1 MRSEKAFAVTNTGDI
16 KMSGKFLARA
26 SALSLAFVLAACGGD
41 DSSSPLAPVNPG
53 GETGSGDSGGG
64 TGTPPEQETILAL
77 GTGSGDSFQGGQISL
92 TASDLSSGGTTR
104 IEFNVVDSNNG
115 NTLATG
121 QETTVTISSTC
132 EAAEIDS
139 PLTTTSGKISTS
151 YTAGCSG
158 ADTIT
163 ARLENGASASAVVNV
178 ANQEI
183 DTLEFVSVNPAAIA
197 IRGSADSTRKSVS
210 EVIFKLVDT
219 NGKPVVDEEISLALS
234 TTVGGIN
241 LTESTPRTSNDGTA
255 KTGVNAGTVATIVSV
270 TATYELP
277 SGDRIQTTSD
287 PISISAAI
295 PDSDSF
301 SISVQENF
309 LPNARRYDG
318 VLVGINIRAADRNNN
333 KINNSIVNFI
343 TSGGSIPNECEL
355 SEGGCTVNWESQDP
369 KRPDSGVIAI
379 LARTVGEESF
389 RDLNSDGIYTAGTDL
404 FIPAEHDA
412 SEAFLDR
419 NNNGVRDADEEYFD
433 YNENSVFDAAD
444 GIYNGTAC
452 SDASE
457 SAKKCTKD
465 VKEVFEIAYL
475 YATSDIIG
483 ITPVSPAPFS
493 PGTICFDISGD
504 FFDSNSALVQ
514 GPPPGNTTVTF
525 KTTNGSIVGDSSFP
539 TTTSFRT
546 TPVRQCVTIEGDDTS
561 DSGILTVEVLPPAP
575 YGGPKYV
582 ETYTITD

>member
-1 MRSEKAFAVTNTGDI
+1 
-16 KMSGKFLARA
+16 MSGKFLARA
-26 SALSLAFVLAACGGD
+26 SALSLAILLTACGGD
-41 DSSSPLAPVNPG
+41 DNSTPLVQVNPD
-53 GETGSGDSGGG
+53 GETSGGSSGG
-64 TGTPPEQETILAL
+64 TGTPPEQESILAL

-92 TASDLSSGGTTR
+92 TASNLSSGGTTR
-104 IEFNVVDSNNG
+104 LEFNVVDSNNG

-121 QETTVTISSTC
+121 QETTVALSSTC
-132 EAAEIDS
+132 DAAEFGGQDS
-139 PLTTTSGKISTS
+139 SSDGPLITTSGKISTS

-163 ARLENGASASAVVNV
+163 ARLDNGASASAVVNV
-178 ANQEI
+178 ASQEI
-183 DTLEFVSVNPAAIA
+183 DTLEFVSVTPSAIA

-219 NGKPVVDEEISLALS
+219 NGKPVVDEQISLALS
-234 TTVGGIN
+234 TAVGGIN

-369 KRPDSGVIAI
+369 KRPDTGVIAI

-389 RDLNSDGIYTAGTDL
+389 IDLNSDGIYTAGQDKFT
-404 FIPAEHDA
+404 PAEHDI

-419 NNNGVRDADEEYFD
+419 NNNGVRDAADEEYFD
-433 YNENSVFDAAD
+433 YNENGGFDAAD

-457 SAKKCTKD
+457 SAGQCTKD
-465 VKEVFEIAYL
+465 VKEVFEIAHL

-504 FFDSNSALVQ
+504 FFDSNSTLVQ
-514 GPPPGNTTVTF
+514 GPPPGGTTVTF
-525 KTTNGSIVGDSSFP
+525 NTTNGSIVGDSSFP

-561 DSGILTVEVLPPAP
+561 DSGTLTVEVLPPAP

-582 ETYTITD
+582 ETYTISD